1 MVGANTEPNL
11 TNLAKLI
18 LSLTGLQS
26 LELGLNSNY
35 KVGNRQTLNVWN
47 KPTVE
52 GVQRWSV
59 KP

>member
-35 KVGNRQTLNVWN
+35 KVGHRQTLNVWN

-52 GVQRWSV
+52 GVQQWSV